1 MADLLGVP
9 SAELQARCTALE
21 QENAKLRRINAA
33 LIERVES
40 IHSRGDDAYA
50 AFQHSVVL
58 SEQVRERTDA
68 LNQAMAELKSSNQLL
83 SDARLR
89 AETAHQHLIDAI
101 ESISEGFILLD
112 GAGRVLMANS
122 RYRELYPAIA
132 DLVEPGVAFDDL
144 VWAAAALGQFQS
156 DDTVEEVVRQR
167 RERMAHPAGPFEQNL
182 SDGRILLVSE
192 RQTARGSLVSVRRD
206 KVAIVHPIT
215 GELLGELDEEVATGR
230 VVEVRDKFSVVEVEK
245 AAAGV
250 QVQVKDRVVLR

>member
-1 MADLLGVP
+1 MACTSTRPSPVSPLADLLGVP

-101 ESISEGFILLD
+101 ESIS
-112 GAGRVLMANS
+112 
-122 RYRELYPAIA
+122 
-132 DLVEPGVAFDDL
+132 
-144 VWAAAALGQFQS
+144 
-156 DDTVEEVVRQR
+156 
-167 RERMAHPAGPFEQNL
+167 
-182 SDGRILLVSE
+182 
-192 RQTARGSLVSVRRD
+192 
-206 KVAIVHPIT
+206 
-215 GELLGELDEEVATGR
+215 
-230 VVEVRDKFSVVEVEK
+230 
-245 AAAGV
+245 
-250 QVQVKDRVVLR
+250 